1 MNISERNALKH
12 RTHHILH
19 LQIHCENLPIIPS
32 SSHIQLNNPGES
44 KDSNFAS
51 VSFEDGE
58 RLLLAYLLDPGGY

>member
-1 MNISERNALKH
+1 MNIWKINVLKH

-19 LQIHCENLPIIPS
+19 LQIHSENFPIIPP
-32 SSHIQLNNPGES
+32 SSHIQLNNSSES